1 MERDKI
7 VESDVS
13 DEDDAGG
20 AETAS
25 GILGPKGNWS
35 ARIAALWEATTTTA
49 SFQNALMMKGDV
61 VVFLVGAR
69 GERIEAHKFVL
80 AMRSTVFCKLFY
92 GRGREVE
99 ELQMT
104 CRSQRSQSRGMSS
117 RRSKSVSS
125 SSAVDVSHLLVQQQQ
140 NPVMIEDVS
149 AEVFRRM
156 LKVFDRLEVL
166 LKTELLL
173 LLFNRYYFIM
183 ESLID
188 DCFCL

>member
-13 DEDDAGG
+13 DEDDAGV

-49 SFQNALMMKGDV
+49 PIQNDLMMKGDG

-104 CRSQRSQSRGMSS
+104 CRSQRSQSRGMLS
-117 RRSKSVSS
+117 RGSKSVSS
-125 SSAVDVSHLLVQQQQ
+125 SSAVDVSHLLVQQ

-156 LKVFDRLEVL
+156 LKVFDTL
-166 LKTELLL
+166 ELLL
-173 LLFNRYYFIM
+173 KKELLFFLFNRYYFIM